1 MPKTARASSGRGK
14 RCSWKRPSAGP
25 PDGAAGSVVLDRT
38 RTEALRKGRRSCEA
52 TYCNCSA
59 LARSARA
66 LLRTARAPRPS
77 RASGGFLQ
85 KVPRIRYPFRS
96 PLHTQTGL
104 SIIPLLSAPVAQ
116 LDRVSGYEPEGRGFE
131 SCLAHHFIAK
141 RTVGVFQASFL
152 LSFENVQL
160 FLSILLRRRRKEIHS
175 PAKCLKFRQFSNQ
188 LISTERKGF
197 SSVFFKVMHRFCGQH
212 ALEETSR
219 SARGSGR

>member
-1 MPKTARASSGRGK
+1 MPKTARASSGRGT

-85 KVPRIRYPFRS
+85 KLPRMRYPFRS

-131 SCLAHHFIAK
+131 SCLAHH
-141 RTVGVFQASFL
+141 RTICLAAIRTMMRRSGREV
-152 LSFENVQL
+152 ECTP
-160 FLSILLRRRRKEIHS
+160 LLRVQVQYIGPRGFESLLLRHCS
-175 PAKCLKFRQFSNQ
+175 SAARQREAPVSFWMS
-188 LISTERKGF
+188 GF
-197 SSVFFKVMHRFCGQH
+197 CF
-212 ALEETSR
+212 A
-219 SARGSGR
+219 